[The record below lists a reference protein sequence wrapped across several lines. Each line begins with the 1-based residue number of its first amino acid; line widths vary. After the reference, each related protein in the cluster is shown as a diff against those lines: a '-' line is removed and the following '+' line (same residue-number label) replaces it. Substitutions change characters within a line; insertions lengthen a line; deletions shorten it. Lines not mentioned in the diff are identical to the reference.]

1 MATSTERVERNN
13 RGVPSPFDMGPFAV
27 LAEPELRELDSR
39 LARVSWRAH
48 EEMPRELRE
57 GEGVLIVRSGRLALL
72 GRTAYGQTMMLAL
85 LAPGAILSNL
95 GELVVPDALAIQDSV
110 VSPVPRR
117 VIEVLAQRRPG
128 VALALMEALSERAA
142 LLRGV
147 AADVGE
153 MLVEDRLWARL
164 CHFAEDHGVAT
175 QDGARLDLELTHAD
189 WGMLTGASREA
200 ISQAFGRLRG
210 KGLVVADPRDRRA
223 LFIPWEAFGK
233 RASAS
238 S

>member
-1 MATSTERVERNN
+1 MERIERGP
-13 RGVPSPFDMGPFAV
+13 RAAVPSPSDLGPFTV

-39 LARVSWRAH
+39 LARVPWRAQ
-48 EEMPRELRE
+48 EEMPEALRE
-57 GEGVLIVRSGRLALL
+57 GEGILVVRSGRLALL

-85 LAPGAILSNL
+85 ISPGAIMSNL
-95 GELVVPDALAIQDSV
+95 GEMVMPDAVAIQDSV

-117 VIEVLAQRRPG
+117 IIEVLASRRPA
-128 VALALMEALSERAA
+128 VALAIMEALSERAA

-164 CHFAEDHGVAT
+164 CHFAEELGIAT
-175 QDGARLDLELTHAD
+175 SDGARLEMELTHAD

-210 KGLVVADPRDRRA
+210 KGLVVADARDRRA
-223 LFIPWEAFGK
+223 LLIPWDAFGK
-233 RASAS
+233 RASTTG
-238 S
+238 